1 VIVIQGVKVIRET
14 DTSDR
19 HMTLECR
26 FDLRSPRITAYDIHE
41 WIHDTLR
48 LAEEDI
54 TMIQVDGI
62 KRRVFIKFTNENR
75 MKEILEETDGNVCIN
90 MAQEKFRGLK

>member
-1 VIVIQGVKVIRET
+1 MRVIVILGGKVVRET
-14 DTSDR
+14 DMSDR
-19 HMTLECR
+19 HMAVVCG
-26 FDLRSPRITAYDIHE
+26 FDSRNPRITAYDIHE

-54 TMIQVDGI
+54 TMIQAYGL

-75 MKEILEETDGNVCIN
+75 IKEILEETEGKCV
-90 MAQEKFRGLK
+90 